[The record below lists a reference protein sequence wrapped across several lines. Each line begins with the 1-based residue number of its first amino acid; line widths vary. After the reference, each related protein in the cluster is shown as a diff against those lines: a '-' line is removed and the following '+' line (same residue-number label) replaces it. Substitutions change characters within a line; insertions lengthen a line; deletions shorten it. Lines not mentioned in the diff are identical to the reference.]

1 MSSSA
6 KSEIAELRE
15 RIIRLE
21 QRIEALE
28 KMVMAQND
36 IHERYFKVILL
47 LISAILGLV
56 GVKTL
61 IQ

>member
-28 KMVMAQND
+28 KIVMAQND
-36 IHERYFKVILL
+36 LHEKYFKVILM